1 MTRINFSPYNFRIQK
16 SSKGEQI
23 FDPIRK
29 KWILITPEEWV
40 RQHLIAWMLEHGYPA
55 GRIAVE
61 KGFSVNGQR
70 KRFDL
75 VLYNDDFHPL
85 LLAECKQPG
94 NLAPAELLQQII
106 SYQLQLRCRFW
117 WISNGT
123 SHYFYDIQRTPPLLE
138 DVPDYANLIRST

>member
-55 GRIAVE
+55 GRMAVE
-61 KGFSVNGQR
+61 KGFEVNGLR
-70 KRFDL
+70 KRFDI
-75 VLYNDDFHPL
+75 VLYDDNIQPL

-94 NLAPAELLQQII
+94 TLSAGALLSQVI
-106 SYQLQLRCRFW
+106 SYQLQLRCRYW

-123 SHYFYDIQRTPPLLE
+123 DHYFYDLQKSIPLLE
-138 DVPDYANLIRST
+138 DVPDYPALIQPA